1 MSRTQTQLY
10 FNYFLLKVSL
20 FLTMIGVM
28 SSFLCFPIT
37 FYLLTAEIETVPSSW
52 NGWLLVL
59 LSSLFGLCF
68 NWLVNY
74 GVSVTFP
81 LFIAV
86 GYTLH
91 VPANAI
97 VDRIARQ
104 VNYLFITLLAVL
116 GIETE
121 RNKVVKS
128 DLNRRNWRLYV
139 RTIYKCL

>member
-1 MSRTQTQLY
+1 
-10 FNYFLLKVSL
+10 
-20 FLTMIGVM
+20 MIGVM
-28 SSFLCFPIT
+28 SAFLCFPIS
-37 FYLLTAEIETVPSSW
+37 FYLLTAEIEQVPSTW
-52 NGWLLVL
+52 NGWMCVL

-97 VDRIARQ
+97 VDHIVRQ
-104 VNYLFITLLAVL
+104 VNYLFIKLLVILA
-116 GIETE
+116 GK
-121 RNKVVKS
+121 R
-128 DLNRRNWRLYV
+128 
-139 RTIYKCL
+139 